1 MEYYTQTDRQTTG
14 RLNMQARIP
23 VFWDATL
30 RRWQGGSRGVEGTYC
45 FYSEGYSGP
54 RIFEI
59 KERSC
64 SSAY

>member
-1 MEYYTQTDRQTTG
+1 ME
-14 RLNMQARIP
+14 ARIP

-30 RRWQGGSRGVEGTYC
+30 GRWQGGSRGVDGTYC
-45 FYSEGYSGP
+45 FYSEGYSGL
-54 RIFEI
+54 RIFEM